1 MRINHVYKSVNRPLT
16 LLGVER
22 RLFFFAAIN
31 GVATFNLM
39 GSFLGGLLVFLA
51 LFLFAQWSTH
61 NDPQMLRILLNS
73 ARYKPLYCPVKFKPV
88 RVKRISHD

>member
-1 MRINHVYKSVNRPLT
+1 MRINPVYKSVNRPLT

-22 RLFFFAAIN
+22 RLFFFAAMI

-51 LFLFAQWSTH
+51 LYLLAQWSNK

-73 ARYKPLYCPVKFKPV
+73 ARYKPLYCPVKFSPV
-88 RVKRISHD
+88 RVRRISHD

>member
-1 MRINHVYKSVNRPLT
+1 MRINPVYRSVNRPLT

-22 RLFFFAAIN
+22 RLFFFAAII

-51 LFLFAQWSTH
+51 LYFLAQWSTR

-73 ARYKPLYCPVKFKPV
+73 SRYKPLYCPVKFEPV